1 MAKIDLKDYLERLEE
16 PEDRE
21 AVASREYQRE
31 LFEQYVQKGTNFPE
45 LRAQLLEE
53 YRAGAELTGPQGLR
67 RKLGAVDLGYFGRA
81 YLPHYFVRP
90 SPPFHEELD
99 RIFREGVMKGLN
111 PTTDAKEISRADGCR
126 RAVEAPR
133 GHAKSTNFT
142 FKDSIHS
149 AVYAYK
155 HYEIILSDS
164 SEQAEGFLSDIKT
177 ELEENAA
184 LREDFGEL
192 VGRVWKASVILL
204 SNGVKIEALGAGKKI
219 RGRRHKQWRPDL
231 ILCDDLEND
240 ENVNTAEQRK
250 KLRDWFYKAVSK
262 AGDTYTDIV
271 YIGTLLHYDALL
283 ANVAKNPEYE
293 AVRYKGVISFA
304 ANTALWDAWERIF
317 TDLENPRHKEDAEDF
332 FKANEAAMLEGT
344 AVLWEE
350 KLPYYAL
357 MVMRVSEGE
366 ASFSSEIQNEPI
378 DPENCAF
385 AEEWI
390 DYYDDGQLPPDF
402 SEARF
407 LFVAANDPSLGK
419 NRKSDTSAI
428 IAVAK
433 DTSTGYMYVVI
444 ADIAKRKPDKI
455 IEDAIEASRRLKREY
470 KKPLYKFGVE
480 TVQFQYYFAEIIDI
494 IDAEVRK
501 VKEGSSRPEYGIEER
516 NIVEIREWSRVG
528 LYDFPICGRLRC
540 GQHPGMN
547 NNVGYLLRSQ
557 AGLSND
563 YHEGSFSYHL
573 SGTMRA
579 QEPPYIKDAV
589 VIGQLQSDASELV
602 TAYQQDNAVGLVS
615 YPRSGQYRSGQRKE

>member
-1 MAKIDLKDYLERLEE
+1 M
-16 PEDRE
+16 
-21 AVASREYQRE
+21 
-31 LFEQYVQKGTNFPE
+31 
-45 LRAQLLEE
+45 
-53 YRAGAELTGPQGLR
+53 
-67 RKLGAVDLGYFGRA
+67 
-81 YLPHYFVRP
+81 
-90 SPPFHEELD
+90 
-99 RIFREGVMKGLN
+99 
-111 PTTDAKEISRADGCR
+111 
-126 RAVEAPR
+126 
-133 GHAKSTNFT
+133 
-142 FKDSIHS
+142 
-149 AVYAYK
+149 
-155 HYEIILSDS
+155 
-164 SEQAEGFLSDIKT
+164 
-177 ELEENAA
+177 
-184 LREDFGEL
+184 
-192 VGRVWKASVILL
+192 
-204 SNGVKIEALGAGKKI
+204 
-219 RGRRHKQWRPDL
+219 
-231 ILCDDLEND
+231 CDDLEND

-317 TDLENPRHKEDAEDF
+317 TDLENQHKENGPRLRQGERGRDA
-332 FKANEAAMLEGT
+332 GRT
-344 AVLWEE
+344 AVLREE

-378 DPENCAF
+378 DPESCAF

-480 TVQFQYYFAEIIDI
+480 TVRSNIILRIMRQKSAEI
-494 IDAEVRK
+494 
-501 VKEGSSRPEYGIEER
+501 GEYLPIEEINSVQNKDAR
-516 NIVEIREWSRVG
+516 IQSLQPFVKN
-528 LYDFPICGRLRC
+528 
-540 GQHPGMN
+540 
-547 NNVGYLLRSQ
+547 GYLKFSKRHKALLDQ
-557 AGLSND
+557 MLKYPMGKNDDAPDALQMAVALALSVKVGRRPD
-563 YHEGSFSYHL
+563 YKSVLG
-573 SGTMRA
+573 RA
-579 QEPPYIKDAV
+579 IKFRR
-589 VIGQLQSDASELV
+589 G
-602 TAYQQDNAVGLVS
+602 AY
-615 YPRSGQYRSGQRKE
+615 